1 MAHPKGDMLTPDYS
15 AASSSIVIL
24 LREMEAGCEPH
35 FLSLSRTSWA
45 SLQEVTGPSTYVL
58 DLSRALEQVSEM
70 IIPLVESKKY
80 LRNFFDK
87 ASR

>member
-1 MAHPKGDMLTPDYS
+1 MLNDEFS

-24 LREMEAGCEPH
+24 LREMEAACEPH
-35 FLSLSRTSWA
+35 LLALSRTAWA
-45 SLQEVTGPSTYVL
+45 ALQEVTGPSAYVSE
-58 DLSRALEQVSEM
+58 LSRALEQVSET
-70 IIPLVESKKY
+70 IAPLVESKKY